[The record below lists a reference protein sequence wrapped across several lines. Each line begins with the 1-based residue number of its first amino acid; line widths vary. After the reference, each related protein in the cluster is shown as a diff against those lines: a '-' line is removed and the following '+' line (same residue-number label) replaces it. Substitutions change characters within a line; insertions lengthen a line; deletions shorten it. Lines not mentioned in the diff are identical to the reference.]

1 MTKNFNFQ
9 LFLNSIDK
17 RSILIYQ
24 QFLIKMFKCNNTKF
38 KNFFL
43 SKKKKKRIT
52 LLKSPHVYKKARE
65 QFQLERYKCIFF
77 LNDFTNTKYI
87 KQLLLNRPK
96 TIKIKI
102 KQEKF

>member
-24 QFLIKMFKCNNTKF
+24 RFLIKMFKCNNTNF
-38 KNFFL
+38 KTFFL
-43 SKKKKKRIT
+43 PKKKKRIT

-65 QFQLERYKCIFF
+65 QFQLERFKCIFF
-77 LNDFTNTKYI
+77 LKNFTNTKYI

-102 KQEKF
+102 KQEKY